1 MSGSE
6 DERFEKADAGSSL
19 CEKIE
24 SNRLKPGSLVIMKDC
39 PCRISDV
46 TTAKP
51 GKHGSAKVI
60 CKGKDI
66 LTGKVYECT
75 FHAGDMIDAPIV
87 NREEYTLLNIDDTVL
102 ELLGPNGEVKSD
114 VNLPEEEH
122 LKDIAKKI
130 RDIFEE
136 GKKECLFTVL
146 KTMGQEQVVDVR
158 EGAD

>member
-19 CEKIE
+19 CEKIQ
-24 SNRLKPGSLVIMKDC
+24 SNRLKPDFIMKDC
-39 PCRISDV
+39 PCRISDA

-122 LKDIAKKI
+122 LKDISKKI
-130 RDIFEE
+130 RDIFED
-136 GKKECLFTVL
+136 GKKECLVTVL

>member
-75 FHAGDMIDAPIV
+75 FHAGDMIYALIV
-87 NREEYTLLNIDDTVL
+87 NRKEFTLLNINEKVL
-102 ELLGPNGEVKSD
+102 ELFGRRTL
-114 VNLPEEEH
+114 
-122 LKDIAKKI
+122 
-130 RDIFEE
+130 E
-136 GKKECLFTVL
+136 GYFKENQRYFRRWKERVFGYSSQDYGT
-146 KTMGQEQVVDVR
+146 R
-158 EGAD
+158 ASR

>member
-51 GKHGSAKVI
+51 EKHRSAKVI
-60 CKGKDI
+60 LKGKVI
-66 LTGKVYECT
+66 LSGKVNECT

-87 NREEYTLLNIDDTVL
+87 NREEFTLLNINDTVL
-102 ELLGPNGEVKSD
+102 ELLGRRT
-114 VNLPEEEH
+114 L
-122 LKDIAKKI
+122 
-130 RDIFEE
+130 
-136 GKKECLFTVL
+136 
-146 KTMGQEQVVDVR
+146 
-158 EGAD
+158 